1 MIIKCPYFFTFAKTF
16 MRITTKLLFAFLLLS
31 LPVFGQPPLE
41 DRKSDGSENKFGDRI
56 FFGGNFG
63 LQFGT
68 NTLIEIAP
76 SIGYKITNRFSAGLN
91 LKYIYYHFRD
101 AFNNSPNSNI
111 YGGGPFTRFFVTDG
125 LFLHGEAE
133 VLNLDIPDSYTGK
146 YSRQNITSVFLGGG
160 YRQMIGDRSS
170 LDILLLYNVNENRNS
185 PYENP
190 VIRIGFGFGL

>member
-1 MIIKCPYFFTFAKTF
+1 
-16 MRITTKLLFAFLLLS
+16 MRIFCKLIFVFLLLS
-31 LPVFGQPPLE
+31 LPVFCQPPLE
-41 DRKSDGSENKFGDRI
+41 ERKTEASEYKFRDHL

-68 NTLIEIAP
+68 QTLIEIAP
-76 SIGYKITNRFSAGLN
+76 SIGYKITDRFSAGIN
-91 LKYIYYHFRD
+91 LKYIYYHFTD
-101 AFNNSPNSNI
+101 AYSNALNSNI
-111 YGGGPFTRFFVTDG
+111 YGGGPFTRFFVTEG

-133 VLNLDIPDSYTGK
+133 ILNLDIPDSFTGR

-160 YRQMIGDRSS
+160 YRQMIGERSS